1 MRKRFYL
8 TALAVAAV
16 MISAEAVP
24 STAQSVSAASASGAQ
39 CSGTLLTSVSKSVL
53 PQGST
58 AFKYTMPDGT
68 GFANV
73 APPAGFDVMTAS
85 KALLTELDLPA
96 RPTASTDVQSWKAQV
111 APFSNFAIDGT
122 EKFCVSSTPIA
133 PLPPAGSVGHAGN
146 NSWSGYEAR
155 DEPYEQA
162 VGHFVQPAVTVSGS
176 SQMVN
181 WVGLNGVDPGGR
193 LIQAGTYNQPG
204 SPTVGTVF
212 FELYCAAYPNDGCI
226 GPQLMGPN
234 ASPGSTVSVN
244 VGYDPS
250 TLKSY
255 YQVAIGT
262 RTVLNVPNYQDWA
275 GTNSG
280 ATADFITERNPSYN
294 VPNFEGDPILFS
306 ASRTYVTR
314 NGSTYVYLGDQDY
327 FADEATGDGQFYTPP
342 CSTSAEIIMYP
353 NNLSGG
359 TFLNNWCAATAPS

>member
-133 PLPPAGSVGHAGN
+133 PLPPAGSVGHA
-146 NSWSGYEAR
+146 A
-155 DEPYEQA
+155 
-162 VGHFVQPAVTVSGS
+162 
-176 SQMVN
+176 
-181 WVGLNGVDPGGR
+181 DPR
-193 LIQAGTYNQPG
+193 
-204 SPTVGTVF
+204 
-212 FELYCAAYPNDGCI
+212 
-226 GPQLMGPN
+226 
-234 ASPGSTVSVN
+234 
-244 VGYDPS
+244 
-250 TLKSY
+250 
-255 YQVAIGT
+255 
-262 RTVLNVPNYQDWA
+262 
-275 GTNSG
+275 
-280 ATADFITERNPSYN
+280 
-294 VPNFEGDPILFS
+294 
-306 ASRTYVTR
+306 
-314 NGSTYVYLGDQDY
+314 
-327 FADEATGDGQFYTPP
+327 
-342 CSTSAEIIMYP
+342 
-353 NNLSGG
+353 
-359 TFLNNWCAATAPS
+359 

>member
-122 EKFCVSSTPIA
+122 EKFCVSATPIA
-133 PLPPAGSVGHAGN
+133 PLPPAGSVGHA
-146 NSWSGYEAR
+146 A
-155 DEPYEQA
+155 
-162 VGHFVQPAVTVSGS
+162 
-176 SQMVN
+176 
-181 WVGLNGVDPGGR
+181 DPR
-193 LIQAGTYNQPG
+193 
-204 SPTVGTVF
+204 
-212 FELYCAAYPNDGCI
+212 
-226 GPQLMGPN
+226 
-234 ASPGSTVSVN
+234 
-244 VGYDPS
+244 
-250 TLKSY
+250 
-255 YQVAIGT
+255 
-262 RTVLNVPNYQDWA
+262 
-275 GTNSG
+275 
-280 ATADFITERNPSYN
+280 
-294 VPNFEGDPILFS
+294 
-306 ASRTYVTR
+306 
-314 NGSTYVYLGDQDY
+314 
-327 FADEATGDGQFYTPP
+327 
-342 CSTSAEIIMYP
+342 
-353 NNLSGG
+353 
-359 TFLNNWCAATAPS
+359 